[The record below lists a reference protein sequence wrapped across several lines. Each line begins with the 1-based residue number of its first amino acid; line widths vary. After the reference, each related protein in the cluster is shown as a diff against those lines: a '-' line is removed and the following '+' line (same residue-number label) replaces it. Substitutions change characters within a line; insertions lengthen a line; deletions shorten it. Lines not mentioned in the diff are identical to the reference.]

1 MQRFNVYGNLQLPA
15 ERVDPPSSRVSIF
28 GLKNDA
34 GYFVEMLEKHANF
47 SNISG
52 SLLLRPS
59 RHPEFGG

>member
-34 GYFVEMLEKHANF
+34 GYFVEMQEKHAGF
-47 SNISG
+47 
-52 SLLLRPS
+52 LK
-59 RHPEFGG
+59 HF